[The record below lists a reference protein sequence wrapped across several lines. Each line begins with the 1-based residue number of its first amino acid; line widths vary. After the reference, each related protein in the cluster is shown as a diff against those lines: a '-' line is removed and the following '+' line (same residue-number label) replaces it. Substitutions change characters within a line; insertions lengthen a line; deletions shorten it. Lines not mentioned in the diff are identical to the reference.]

1 MEGKEMKEMLK
12 GVGFCKWR
20 RWKSKRE
27 GWMNREEMLKFVSCA
42 GNEMGNGKVIMKS
55 VWEWI

>member
-1 MEGKEMKEMLK
+1 MVK
-12 GVGFCKWR
+12 GVGYYEWR

-27 GWMNREEMLKFVSCA
+27 CWINKEKMLKNVCGA
-42 GNEMGNGKVIMKS
+42 VNEMGNGKVRAKS